1 MLNDLRHLLRNLR
14 RAPASAIAAVLTLS
28 LTLGA
33 GASIFAVVDAVLLTP
48 LPYAEPEALVA
59 LGEAPLDDLAAAPAA
74 VRYATFEA
82 WRERAQS
89 IAALEAFD
97 PANLTLTGL
106 GAAER
111 VRASNVTTG
120 FLALLGVRP

>member
-1 MLNDLRHLLRNLR
+1 M
-14 RAPASAIAAVLTLS
+14 
-28 LTLGA
+28 
-33 GASIFAVVDAVLLTP
+33 LLTP

-120 FLALLGVRP
+120 FLTLLGVRAELGRQLDDNDAGRGLFCPRPSGRRGFDRVTALVEE